1 MKVGM
6 RNIKTAIAVS
16 LSVTISRFLNM
27 EYPFYTAI
35 AAIISMQAT
44 IGESFKVGRNRMLG
58 TILGAMV
65 GVVFYFIDPR
75 SVIIMGI
82 GIMVV
87 IYMCN
92 LLGWN
97 KSVSIAGI
105 VFCVIMTNLDGRD
118 PVFYALNR
126 IFDTFIGITIAVLV
140 NYFIKPIDNYNNI
153 EDRLIKIRCELNKL
167 VQDKVIRDLD
177 IGLENIEKYIAGV
190 KKDIDDIHMNYKN
203 EDEIKKFKSII
214 KKHNI
219 TCRHLRVIDDMDRR
233 YTLSNINYMELV
245 NIYGRFDRIK
255 YQKNKENDTVYNYH
269 LREIIK
275 NIDEYAVDVIY
286 FNGDIKIHN

>member
-16 LSVTISRFLNM
+16 LSVAISRFFNM
-27 EYPFYTAI
+27 EYPFYAAI
-35 AAIISMQAT
+35 AAIISMQTT

-65 GVVFYFIDPR
+65 GVMFYFINP
-75 SVIIMGI
+75 SNVIIMGI

-97 KSVSIAGI
+97 KSISIAGI
-105 VFCVIMTNLDGRD
+105 VFCVIMTNLDGRN

-126 IFDTFIGITIAVLV
+126 IVDTFIGIIIAVLV

-153 EDRLIKIRCELNKL
+153 EDDLIQIGNNLNKL
-167 VQDKVIRDLD
+167 LEDKVVK
-177 IGLENIEKYIAGV
+177 GLNVNLNNIEDVISKL
-190 KKDIDDIHMNYKN
+190 KKDIDNIRINSKN
-203 EDEIKKFKSII
+203 KDEIKRFKSII
-214 KKHNI
+214 KNYDI
-219 TCRHLRVIDDMDRR
+219 VFRHLKVIDDMDGTC
-233 YTLSNINYMELV
+233 TLNNMNHIELV
-245 NIYGRFDRIK
+245 NKYGKFDRKK
-255 YQKNKENDTVYNYH
+255 YAQNREDYTVYNYH
-269 LREIIK
+269 LRKIIE
-275 NIDEYAVDVIY
+275 NIDGYSNGIIY
-286 FNGDIKIHN
+286 SNGDIKIHN